1 MSFQFLL
8 CRVSREFISITC
20 LFCSIYEQCFVR
32 KFAKAVKSSFLVWL
46 LKLFF
51 YFHLQ
56 IVWWSRNLIFTSL
69 PRFYPHPHPASSTN
83 AISASCNVQTFLFE
97 STHSFFKSCNHVLL
111 PSSLL
116 SDCCIR
122 LEVDISNGANTDQW
136 SQNLENK
143 PTSTEAWHSL
153 QSVFT
158 AWYRLFLQL
167 TTRIV

>member
-32 KFAKAVKSSFLVWL
+32 KFAKAVKSLFLVWL

-69 PRFYPHPHPASSTN
+69 PRFYPYPHPASSTN
-83 AISASCNVQTFLFE
+83 AISASLMQCTDISLWVNSFLFQILQ
-97 STHSFFKSCNHVLL
+97 SC
-111 PSSLL
+111 PSSIFIAFRLL
-116 SDCCIR
+116 YSPW
-122 LEVDISNGANTDQW
+122 SGYFQW
-136 SQNLENK
+136 SK
-143 PTSTEAWHSL
+143 
-153 QSVFT
+153 
-158 AWYRLFLQL
+158 YRSMESELGK
-167 TTRIV
+167 